1 MDQPCISFFWRKRRR
16 SSIKSKRRLSPE
28 RNPLSRDHYS
38 QNPPTSQ
45 WEIMLQKEN
54 HGKGAQGFSRRPN
67 HSLTTSC
74 PTSDAIR
81 EHVMDDTRPQTS
93 GSKQHK
99 IFLSPIGSF
108 NETDQQLPHQHSK
121 PSTNHGMEV
130 NSPAHSKSSGW
141 LRRCVSATFRHPRR
155 PSALLPPH
163 DDASIHVDYLTT
175 PIPGIGIEPP
185 IIPDN
190 LTSGAA
196 ARAAAATQNE
206 ILECVRNLRLTEPK
220 IPRDSESGIGIEV
233 RERGEESIDIP
244 IPRKGQ

>member
-1 MDQPCISFFWRKRRR
+1 MDQPCIPYFWRKRRR

-28 RNPLSRDHYS
+28 RNPLSRDQCS
-38 QNPPTSQ
+38 QVQPTSQ
-45 WEIMLQKEN
+45 WEIILQKEN
-54 HGKGAQGFSRRPN
+54 HRKGAQGYSRWPN
-67 HSLTTSC
+67 HSLTTSF
-74 PTSDAIR
+74 PTSDSIL
-81 EHVMDDTRPQTS
+81 EHVIDDSRPQTS
-93 GSKQHK
+93 GSKKHK
-99 IFLSPIGSF
+99 IFLSPIDSF
-108 NETDQQLPHQHSK
+108 NETDQLLPHQHSK
-121 PSTNHGMEV
+121 PSTSHRIEG
-130 NSPAHSKSSGW
+130 NSPSHSKSSAW

-163 DDASIHVDYLTT
+163 DDASIHVGYLDT

-206 ILECVRNLRLTEPK
+206 VLECVRNLRLTDPK
-220 IPRDSESGIGIEV
+220 IPRDSESGIGIEM